1 MVPPEVRVAPAPRPQ
16 ARVPS
21 ISSLVRSWKP
31 ALAGLVCGNYATQL
45 TQVAGSLQQQDEGLV
60 AVWLTPGAFCG
71 GGVGAVL
78 GVISAPRVGRPNLV
92 RATRGWRGG
101 AGPRAGGGGAPRR
114 AVGPQRER

>member
-1 MVPPEVRVAPAPRPQ
+1 RARDCKSAMVPPEVRVAPAPRPQ

-60 AVWLTPGAFCG
+60 AVWLTPRAFCG
-71 GGVGAVL
+71 VGVGSVVGL
-78 GVISAPRVGRPNLV
+78 RPAPGLARPMLARPTLVGRGH
-92 RATRGWRGG
+92 A
-101 AGPRAGGGGAPRR
+101 
-114 AVGPQRER
+114 